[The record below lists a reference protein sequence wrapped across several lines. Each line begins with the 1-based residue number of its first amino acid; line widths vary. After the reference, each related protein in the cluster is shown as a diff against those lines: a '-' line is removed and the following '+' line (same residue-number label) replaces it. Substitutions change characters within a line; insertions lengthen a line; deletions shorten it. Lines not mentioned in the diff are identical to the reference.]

1 MFWLGFVIAL
11 LGGLLSIGLSRD
23 KVKQRYSVVRDYHLD
38 VCATV
43 LLVLGLLASAF
54 EHHESERAITV
65 LQKAQAPWELAPQ
78 QKEALSS
85 QLKKAPKGKVAI
97 EYIRS
102 DEIRSRDF
110 AVKIKSILE
119 DSGYHVW
126 GYMAGFM
133 QADAPPLVGIRISIK
148 DEKSDIV
155 GGGLQRAFKAIGIN
169 AERVRRAVQD
179 ATYEDDYAVIYVG
192 RKP

>member
-1 MFWLGFVIAL
+1 VADVALEKPKFSSVFWFALVVAL

-23 KVKQRYSVVRDYHLD
+23 RVKQRYPVVRDYHLD

-54 EHHESERAITV
+54 EHRESERAITV
-65 LQKAQAPWELAPQ
+65 LQKAQAPWELSPQ
-78 QKEALSS
+78 QEEVFIS

-110 AVKIKSILE
+110 AVKIKSILA
-119 DSGYHVW
+119 DSG
-126 GYMAGFM
+126 
-133 QADAPPLVGIRISIK
+133 
-148 DEKSDIV
+148 
-155 GGGLQRAFKAIGIN
+155 
-169 AERVRRAVQD
+169 
-179 ATYEDDYAVIYVG
+179 
-192 RKP
+192 

>member
-1 MFWLGFVIAL
+1 MADRGLVRPKFSSVFWFALVVAL

-23 KVKQRYSVVRDYHLD
+23 RVKQRYPVVRDYHLD

-54 EHHESERAITV
+54 EHREGERLP
-65 LQKAQAPWELAPQ
+65 LQKAQAPWELSPQ
-78 QKEALSS
+78 QEEVFIS

-102 DEIRSRDF
+102 DDIRSRDF
-110 AVKIKSILE
+110 AVKIKSILA
-119 DSGYHVW
+119 DSGYDVW

-155 GGGLQRAFKAIGIN
+155 GGGLQRAF
-169 AERVRRAVQD
+169 
-179 ATYEDDYAVIYVG
+179 
-192 RKP
+192 

>member
-1 MFWLGFVIAL
+1 VFWFALVVAL

-23 KVKQRYSVVRDYHLD
+23 RVKQRYPVVRDYHLD

-54 EHHESERAITV
+54 EHRESERAITV
-65 LQKAQAPWELAPQ
+65 LQKAQAPWELSPQ
-78 QKEALSS
+78 QEEVFIS

-110 AVKIKSILE
+110 AVKIKSILA
-119 DSGYHVW
+119 DSGYDVW
-126 GYMAGFM
+126 GYMAGFT

-148 DEKSDIV
+148 DEKSGIV
-155 GGGLQRAFKAIGIN
+155 GGGLQRAFKAIGIS
-169 AERVRRAVQD
+169 AEGVRRPVQD
-179 ATYEDDYAVIYVG
+179 ATYEDDYTVIYVG

>member
-1 MFWLGFVIAL
+1 MFWFGLVIAL